1 MYKNIG
7 LGQYIPGHSLLH
19 RLDPRSKITGAI
31 VFVIAAVIAEFPG
44 EVIAVSIVSLVLILI
59 TRIESKHYF
68 TSAKPLFYLIGLTA
82 LLQAFL
88 IEGQVIISLY
98 FISLTY
104 EGLNKSFELFLR
116 LFSIIMII
124 QALITTT
131 SPLTLTAGLEKMLLP
146 LGKLKMPVHE
156 LIMIMTI
163 ALRFIPLYAEEW
175 ERIKRAQISRGI
187 DFKDPN
193 IKKRL
198 KNYLAIL
205 LPLFR
210 ISFNRA
216 LDLATAMESRC
227 YQSGRK
233 RTYLHELKMK
243 KQDFFYL
250 AFMGGVWLIT
260 AWL

>member
-7 LGQYIPGHSLLH
+7 LGQYIPGYSLLH
-19 RLDPRSKITGAI
+19 RLDPRSKITGTFIFILAAI
-31 VFVIAAVIAEFPG
+31 MADFPG
-44 EVIAVSIVSLVLILI
+44 ETIAVSMVSLALVLI
-59 TRIESKHYF
+59 TRIEIKHYLI
-68 TSAKPLFYLIGLTA
+68 SAKPLFYLILFTA

-88 IEGQVIISLY
+88 IEGKVLISLY

-104 EGLNKSFELFLR
+104 EGINEAFKLILR

-124 QALITTT
+124 QVLITTT
-131 SPLTLTAGLEKMLLP
+131 SPLTLTAGLEKMLSP
-146 LGKLKMPVHE
+146 LGKLKIPVPE

-175 ERIKRAQISRGI
+175 ERIKKAQMSRGI
-187 DFKDPN
+187 DFEDRN

-198 KNYLAIL
+198 KNYTAIL
-205 LPLFR
+205 IPLFR
-210 ISFNRA
+210 ISFQRS
-216 LDLATAMESRC
+216 LDLAVAMESRC
-227 YQSGRK
+227 YQSGRE
-233 RTYLHELKMK
+233 RTCLHELKMK